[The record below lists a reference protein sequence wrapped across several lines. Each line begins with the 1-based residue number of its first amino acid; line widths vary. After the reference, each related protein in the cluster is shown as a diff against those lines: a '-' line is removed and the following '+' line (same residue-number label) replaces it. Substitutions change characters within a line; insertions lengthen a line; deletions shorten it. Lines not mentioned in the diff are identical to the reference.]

1 MSARSNSRREAELST
16 EDKRLLC
23 WAIVLGVAALA
34 LFALLA
40 YLGFP
45 LVPMLARTCLAPML

>member
-1 MSARSNSRREAELST
+1 MST
-16 EDKRLLC
+16 EEKRLLR
-23 WAIVLGVAALA
+23 WVIVLGVAVLA

>member
-1 MSARSNSRREAELST
+1 MST